1 LVRSFRQF
9 FWLLLFSIQPVQA
22 EPTSILVITRSD
34 ADLYTRFTDAFKS
47 EYVALTGESGLSINR
62 SRLDENGKLVG
73 HPPPDTAIIVSVG
86 TKTAHAIAELE
97 QNSPVLYTLIPASTY
112 KSLVP
117 TTTTCAK
124 QSAIFIDQPIARQTR
139 LAQAIF
145 PQAESYGVLLGPTSG
160 RLRGILEVLAKNS
173 DWQLVVKEV
182 TADSEP
188 EWQTRELVDETDL
201 IIAISDP
208 HALNR
213 NNAKWLLYS
222 AYQRHN
228 PVIGF
233 SSAYVKAGAAASVYS
248 TPEQIAKQ
256 AAEFL
261 VQHKK
266 TSRTCLPAPE
276 FPNYFGVTVNADVVH
291 SLGGTNKDETV
302 LFRSLMEHEKVRQ

>member
-1 LVRSFRQF
+1 M
-9 FWLLLFSIQPVQA
+9 FSIQPVQA
-22 EPTSILVITRSD
+22 EPPGILVITRSD
-34 ADLYTRFTDAFKS
+34 ADLYTRFTNAFQSK
-47 EYVALTGESGLSINR
+47 YAALTGESGLRINR
-62 SRLDENGKLVG
+62 ARLDENGKLAEQI
-73 HPPPDTAIIVSVG
+73 PPDTAIIVSVG
-86 TKTAHAIAELE
+86 TKTAHAVAALEL
-97 QNSPVLYTLIPASTY
+97 STPVLYTLIPASTY
-112 KSLVP
+112 SSLVP
-117 TTTTCAK
+117 VTTTCAR
-124 QSAIFIDQPIARQTR
+124 QSAIFIDQPVARQTR

-160 RLRGILEVLAKNS
+160 RLRGTLEVLAGNS
-173 DWQLVVKEV
+173 DWQLVVKEI

-248 TPEQIAKQ
+248 TPEQLGKQ

-261 VQHKK
+261 GRHKN
-266 TSRTCLPAPE
+266 TGRSCLPAPE
-276 FPNYFGVTVNADVVH
+276 FPKYFRVTVNADVVH
-291 SLGGTNKDETV
+291 SLGGMNKDETV
-302 LFRSLMEHEKVRQ
+302 LLRSLVEHEKVRQ